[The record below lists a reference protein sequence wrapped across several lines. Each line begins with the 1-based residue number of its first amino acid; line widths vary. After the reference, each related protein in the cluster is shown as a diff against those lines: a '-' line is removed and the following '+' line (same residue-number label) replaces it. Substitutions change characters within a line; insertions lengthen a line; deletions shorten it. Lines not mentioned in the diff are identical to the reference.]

1 MEESDCLQYSII
13 DTKRDFMIVFYM
25 LSFFKKWKKKR
36 ELKKINKL
44 IRDFEEMRENLLK
57 KAEALEEFANRRIKE
72 LELKLDNMEQQLE
85 IFEKIID
92 SLDPKKRVN

>member
-1 MEESDCLQYSII
+1 
-13 DTKRDFMIVFYM
+13 MIVFYM

>member
-1 MEESDCLQYSII
+1 
-13 DTKRDFMIVFYM
+13 
-25 LSFFKKWKKKR
+25 
-36 ELKKINKL
+36 
-44 IRDFEEMRENLLK
+44 MRENLLK

-85 IFEKIID
+85 VFEKIID

>member
-1 MEESDCLQYSII
+1 
-13 DTKRDFMIVFYM
+13 MIVFYM
-25 LSFFKKWKKKR
+25 LSFFKKWKNKR

-44 IRDFEEMRENLLK
+44 IKEFEEMRENLLK

-85 IFEKIID
+85 IFERIID

>member
-1 MEESDCLQYSII
+1 
-13 DTKRDFMIVFYM
+13 MIVFYM

-85 IFEKIID
+85 IFEKIMD
-92 SLDPKKRVN
+92 ALDPKKRVN

>member
-1 MEESDCLQYSII
+1 
-13 DTKRDFMIVFYM
+13 MIVFYM

-57 KAEALEEFANRRIKE
+57 KAESLEEFANRRIKE